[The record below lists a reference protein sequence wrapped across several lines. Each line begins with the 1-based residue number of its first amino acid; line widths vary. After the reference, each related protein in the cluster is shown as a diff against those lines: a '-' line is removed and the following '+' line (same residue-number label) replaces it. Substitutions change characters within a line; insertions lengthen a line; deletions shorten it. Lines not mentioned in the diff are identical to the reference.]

1 MDETIKDLIQNIL
14 QSEPGARL
22 NIDEILNHKFL
33 KKKYEKEFGVGTKKK
48 TRPKK
53 EFEEIAEN
61 E

>member
-22 NIDEILNHKFL
+22 NIEEILNHKFL
-33 KKKYEKEFGVGTKKK
+33 KKKYEKEFGAKIQKK
-48 TRPKK
+48 TKRNQ
-53 EFEEIAEN
+53 EFEEIVEN